1 VAGST
6 DRSEAVAGID
16 DALRRLRRFLTKPP
30 GEGVVVCGLQMPY
43 EVAQIDACEAI
54 AELGADQP
62 VVTVKDVAADLAL
75 DHSSASRLL
84 ARAEANGLVQ
94 RTADPDDRRRTCLSL
109 TGPGR
114 DAVAVAGRVR
124 MRVLGGIVQEWSDAE
139 LALFTELFARL
150 STEAESRVR
159 SLAAGE
165 LTEDVRIAI
174 EETLREAGARVQE
187 HL

>member
-1 VAGST
+1 MAGST

-109 TGPGR
+109 TGPGH

-124 MRVLGGIVQEWSDAE
+124 MRVLAGIVQEWSDAE

-150 STEAESRVR
+150 SSEAESRVR

-174 EETLREAGARVQE
+174 EETLREAGAQV
-187 HL
+187 HAAP